1 MNEEEARAAR
11 EYLDRLSAGQDE
23 KIAALKE
30 QLAELQAE
38 YGAFTLEQAEERFEK
53 LTEGDGI
60 ERRAREDART
70 RRDEAEREVHRTE
83 YERLLEKQREVED
96 EAEAILDKYLQKQV
110 ELKELRA
117 RVVNEGRAAG
127 LNYVTADAVPLS
139 DMVFEK
145 VRQWEVRL

>member
-11 EYLDRLSAGQDE
+11 EYLNRLSAGQDE

-30 QLAELQAE
+30 QLAKLQAE
-38 YGAFTLEQAEERFEK
+38 HGTFTLEQAEERLEK
-53 LTEGDGI
+53 RTQNDGI
-60 ERRAREDART
+60 ERRAREEAKT
-70 RRDEAEREVHRTE
+70 RRDEAEREVHREE
-83 YERLLEKQREVED
+83 YERLLEQQREVED

-127 LNYVTADAVPLS
+127 LNYVTPDAVPLS

-145 VRQWEVRL
+145 VRSWEGRL

>member
-60 ERRAREDART
+60 ERRAREEART